1 MPMHPMEHSA
11 YLALRENATVLE
23 ADGSGDKV
31 LLLEDGTILKLF
43 RRKRLISSALLFPY
57 AQRFADNIDAL
68 KKRGIPCPD
77 VIATYRIASISRD
90 AVRYTPLPG
99 LTIRQVLKE
108 HGESAPLR
116 AELGIF
122 IAHLHDR
129 GVYFRSLHMG
139 NVVLTPTNELG
150 LIDIADLR
158 CQKLA
163 LSDSKRLRNF
173 AHLLR
178 YEQDKQWLL
187 GSDQGAAFLQ
197 GYTQGMPTDRQSTMT
212 ERLQLLLTA
221 PIDR

>member
-23 ADGSGDKV
+23 ADGSGEKV

-116 AELGIF
+116 AELGMF

-129 GVYFRSLHMG
+129 GVYFRSLHLG
-139 NVVLTPTNELG
+139 NVILTPESKLG
-150 LIDIADLR
+150 LIDISDMK
-158 CQKLA
+158 CQRRA
-163 LSDSKRLRNF
+163 LIDSKRLRNF
-173 AHLLR
+173 QHLLR
-178 YEQDKQWLL
+178 YKEDRAWLVE
-187 GSDQGAAFLQ
+187 SDGGAAFVSA
-197 GYTQGMPTDRQSTMT
+197 YTKGRSAHFTA
-212 ERLQLLLTA
+212 RLQALFA
-221 PIDR
+221 

>member
-1 MPMHPMEHSA
+1 MEHSA

-31 LLLEDGTILKLF
+31 LLLEDGTIFKLF

-90 AVRYTPLPG
+90 GVRYTPLPG
-99 LTIRQVLKE
+99 LTVRQVLKE

-116 AELGIF
+116 AELGTF
-122 IAHLHDR
+122 IAHLHDQ
-129 GVYFRSLHMG
+129 GVYFRSLHLG
-139 NVVLTPTNELG
+139 NVILTPDSKLG
-150 LIDIADLR
+150 LIDISDMK
-158 CQKLA
+158 CQRRP

-173 AHLLR
+173 QHLLR
-178 YEQDKQWLL
+178 YKEDRAWLVE
-187 GSDQGAAFLQ
+187 SDAGVAFISA
-197 GYTQGMPTDRQSTMT
+197 YTKGRSANFTA
-212 ERLQLLLTA
+212 RLQALFA
-221 PIDR
+221 

>member
-23 ADGSGDKV
+23 SDGSGDKV

-68 KKRGIPCPD
+68 KKRAIPCPD

-116 AELGIF
+116 AELGTF

-129 GVYFRSLHMG
+129 GVYFRSLHLG
-139 NVVLTPTNELG
+139 NVILTPESKLG
-150 LIDIADLR
+150 LIDISDMKCKR
-158 CQKLA
+158 RA

-173 AHLLR
+173 QHLLR
-178 YEQDKQWLL
+178 YKEDRAWLL
-187 GSDQGAAFLQ
+187 GSDAGVAFISA
-197 GYTQGMPTDRQSTMT
+197 YTHGRNAQFTA
-212 ERLQLLLTA
+212 RLKALFA
-221 PIDR
+221 

>member
-1 MPMHPMEHSA
+1 MHPMEHSA

-68 KKRGIPCPD
+68 KKRAVPCPE

-116 AELGIF
+116 AELGTF

-129 GVYFRSLHMG
+129 GVYFRSLHLG
-139 NVVLTPTNELG
+139 NVILTPESKLG
-150 LIDIADLR
+150 LIDISDMK
-158 CQKLA
+158 CQRRG

-173 AHLLR
+173 QHLLR
-178 YEQDKQWLL
+178 YKEDRAWLVE
-187 GSDQGAAFLQ
+187 SDTGVAFISA
-197 GYTQGMPTDRQSTMT
+197 YTKGRSVHFTAR
-212 ERLQLLLTA
+212 LTA
-221 PIDR
+221 LFA

>member
-1 MPMHPMEHSA
+1 MEHSA

-23 ADGSGDKV
+23 ADGSGEKV

-116 AELGIF
+116 AELGMF

-129 GVYFRSLHMG
+129 GVYFRSLHLG
-139 NVVLTPTNELG
+139 NVILTPESKLG
-150 LIDIADLR
+150 LIDISDMK
-158 CQKLA
+158 CQRRA
-163 LSDSKRLRNF
+163 LIDSKRLRNF
-173 AHLLR
+173 QHLLR
-178 YEQDKQWLL
+178 YKEDRAWLVE
-187 GSDQGAAFLQ
+187 SDGGAAFVSA
-197 GYTQGMPTDRQSTMT
+197 YTKGRSAHFTA
-212 ERLQLLLTA
+212 RLQALFA
-221 PIDR
+221 

>member
-116 AELGIF
+116 AELGTF

-129 GVYFRSLHMG
+129 GVYFRSLHLG
-139 NVVLTPTNELG
+139 NVILTPESKLG
-150 LIDIADLR
+150 LIDISDMK
-158 CQKLA
+158 CQRRA
-163 LSDSKRLRNF
+163 LIDSKRLRNF
-173 AHLLR
+173 QHLLR
-178 YEQDKQWLL
+178 YKEDRAWLVE
-187 GSDQGAAFLQ
+187 SDGGAAFVSA
-197 GYTQGMPTDRQSTMT
+197 YTKGRSAHFTA
-212 ERLQLLLTA
+212 RLQALFA
-221 PIDR
+221 

>member
-68 KKRGIPCPD
+68 KKRDIPCPD

-116 AELGIF
+116 AEIGAF
-122 IAHLHDR
+122 IAQLHEK
-129 GVYFRSLHMG
+129 GVYFRSLHLG
-139 NVVLTPTNELG
+139 NVVLTPEGTLG

-158 CQKLA
+158 CQKRA

-178 YEQDKQWLL
+178 YGQDKHWLL
-187 GSDQGAAFLQ
+187 GGDEGSAFLQ
-197 GYTQGMPTDRQSTMT
+197 GYGQALPRNRRSPMT
-212 ERLQLLLTA
+212 ERLQQLLAA
-221 PIDR
+221 PTDQ

>member
-116 AELGIF
+116 VELGTF

-139 NVVLTPTNELG
+139 NVILTPESKLG
-150 LIDIADLR
+150 LIDISDMK
-158 CQKLA
+158 CQRRP

-173 AHLLR
+173 QHLLR
-178 YEQDKQWLL
+178 YKEDRAWLVE
-187 GSDQGAAFLQ
+187 SDGGAAFISA
-197 GYTQGMPTDRQSTMT
+197 YTQGQSAHFTA
-212 ERLQLLLTA
+212 RLKALLA
-221 PIDR
+221 

>member
-57 AQRFADNIDAL
+57 AQRFADNIDTL

-116 AELGIF
+116 AELGTF

-129 GVYFRSLHMG
+129 GVYFRSLHLG
-139 NVVLTPTNELG
+139 NVILTPESKLG
-150 LIDIADLR
+150 LIDISDMK
-158 CQKLA
+158 CQRGA

-173 AHLLR
+173 QHLLR
-178 YEQDKQWLL
+178 YKEDRAWLVE
-187 GSDQGAAFLQ
+187 SDAGVAFISA
-197 GYTQGMPTDRQSTMT
+197 YTQGRSPHFTA
-212 ERLQLLLTA
+212 RLKALFA
-221 PIDR
+221 

>member
-1 MPMHPMEHSA
+1 MHPMEHSA
-11 YLALRENATVLE
+11 YLALRANATVLE

-68 KKRGIPCPD
+68 KQREIPCPD

-116 AELGIF
+116 AELGTF
-122 IAHLHDR
+122 IAHLHDQ
-129 GVYFRSLHMG
+129 GVYFRSLHLG
-139 NVVLTPTNELG
+139 NVILTPESKLG
-150 LIDIADLR
+150 LIDISDMK
-158 CQKLA
+158 CQRRA
-163 LSDSKRLRNF
+163 LIDSKRLRNF
-173 AHLLR
+173 QHLLR
-178 YEQDKQWLL
+178 YKEDRAWLVE
-187 GSDQGAAFLQ
+187 SDGGAAFISA
-197 GYTQGMPTDRQSTMT
+197 YTKGLSAHFTA
-212 ERLQLLLTA
+212 RLQALFA
-221 PIDR
+221 

>member
-1 MPMHPMEHSA
+1 MEHSA

-116 AELGIF
+116 AELGMF

-129 GVYFRSLHMG
+129 GVYFRSLHLG
-139 NVVLTPTNELG
+139 NVILTPESKLG
-150 LIDIADLR
+150 LIDISDMK
-158 CQKLA
+158 CQRRA
-163 LSDSKRLRNF
+163 LIDSKRLRNF
-173 AHLLR
+173 QHLLR
-178 YEQDKQWLL
+178 YKEDRAWLVE
-187 GSDQGAAFLQ
+187 SDGGAAFVSA
-197 GYTQGMPTDRQSTMT
+197 YTKGRSAHFTA
-212 ERLQLLLTA
+212 RLQALFA
-221 PIDR
+221 

>member
-23 ADGSGDKV
+23 ADGSGEKV

-116 AELGIF
+116 AELGTF

-129 GVYFRSLHMG
+129 GVYFRSLHLG
-139 NVVLTPTNELG
+139 NVILTPESKLG
-150 LIDIADLR
+150 LIDISDMK
-158 CQKLA
+158 CQRRA
-163 LSDSKRLRNF
+163 LIDSKRLRNF
-173 AHLLR
+173 QHLLR
-178 YEQDKQWLL
+178 YQEDRAWLVE
-187 GSDQGAAFLQ
+187 SDGGAAFVSA
-197 GYTQGMPTDRQSTMT
+197 YTKGRSAHFTA
-212 ERLQLLLTA
+212 RLQALFA
-221 PIDR
+221 

>member
-68 KKRGIPCPD
+68 KKRGIPCPE

-99 LTIRQVLKE
+99 LTVRQVLKE

-116 AELGIF
+116 AELGTF

-129 GVYFRSLHMG
+129 GVYFRSLHLG
-139 NVVLTPTNELG
+139 NVILTPEAKLG
-150 LIDIADLR
+150 LIDISDMK
-158 CQKLA
+158 CQRRP

-173 AHLLR
+173 QHLLR
-178 YEQDKQWLL
+178 YKEDRAWLVE
-187 GSDQGAAFLQ
+187 SDAAVAFISA
-197 GYTQGMPTDRQSTMT
+197 YTQGRSAHFTA
-212 ERLQLLLTA
+212 RLKALFA
-221 PIDR
+221 

>member
-116 AELGIF
+116 AELGTF

-129 GVYFRSLHMG
+129 GVYFRSLHLG
-139 NVVLTPTNELG
+139 NVILTPESKLG
-150 LIDIADLR
+150 LIDISDMK
-158 CQKLA
+158 CQRRR

-173 AHLLR
+173 QHLLR
-178 YEQDKQWLL
+178 YKEDRAWLVERDA
-187 GSDQGAAFLQ
+187 GVAFISA
-197 GYTQGMPTDRQSTMT
+197 YTKGRSAHFTAR
-212 ERLQLLLTA
+212 LTA
-221 PIDR
+221 LFA

>member
-116 AELGIF
+116 AELGMF

-129 GVYFRSLHMG
+129 GVYFRSLHLG
-139 NVVLTPTNELG
+139 NVILTPESKLG
-150 LIDIADLR
+150 LIDISDMK
-158 CQKLA
+158 CQRRA
-163 LSDSKRLRNF
+163 LIDSKRLRNF
-173 AHLLR
+173 QHLLR
-178 YEQDKQWLL
+178 YKEDRAWLVE
-187 GSDQGAAFLQ
+187 SDGGAAFVSA
-197 GYTQGMPTDRQSTMT
+197 YTKGRSAHFTA
-212 ERLQLLLTA
+212 RLQALFA
-221 PIDR
+221 

>member
-90 AVRYTPLPG
+90 AVRYAPLPG

-116 AELGIF
+116 AELGTF

-129 GVYFRSLHMG
+129 GVYFRSLHLG
-139 NVVLTPTNELG
+139 NVILTPESKLG
-150 LIDIADLR
+150 LIDISDMK
-158 CQKLA
+158 CQRRA
-163 LSDSKRLRNF
+163 LIDSKRLRNF
-173 AHLLR
+173 QHLLR
-178 YEQDKQWLL
+178 YKEDRAWLVE
-187 GSDQGAAFLQ
+187 SDGGAAFVSA
-197 GYTQGMPTDRQSTMT
+197 YTKGRSAHF
-212 ERLQLLLTA
+212 TA
-221 PIDR
+221 R

>member
-116 AELGIF
+116 AELGTF

-129 GVYFRSLHMG
+129 GVYFRSLHLG
-139 NVVLTPTNELG
+139 NVILTPESKLG
-150 LIDIADLR
+150 LIDISDMK
-158 CQKLA
+158 CQRGA
-163 LSDSKRLRNF
+163 LIDSKRLRNF
-173 AHLLR
+173 QHLLR
-178 YEQDKQWLL
+178 YKEDRAWLVE
-187 GSDQGAAFLQ
+187 SDAGAAFISAYCKGRSAQ
-197 GYTQGMPTDRQSTMT
+197 FTA
-212 ERLQLLLTA
+212 RLQALFA
-221 PIDR
+221 